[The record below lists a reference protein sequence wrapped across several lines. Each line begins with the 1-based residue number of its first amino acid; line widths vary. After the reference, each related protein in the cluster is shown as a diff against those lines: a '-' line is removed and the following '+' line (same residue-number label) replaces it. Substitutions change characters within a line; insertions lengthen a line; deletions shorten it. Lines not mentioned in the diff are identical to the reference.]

1 MQPIKRAETDVDPN
15 FDASLLTTKEE
26 FRVIK
31 TLYLF
36 PDIVVSAMEDL
47 EPSIITRYLVDLA
60 QDFNRF
66 YHEHSILV
74 EDEALKNARLA
85 LVLAVKHTLANGL
98 NLIGLSAPERV

>member
-1 MQPIKRAETDVDPN
+1 
-15 FDASLLTTKEE
+15 
-26 FRVIK
+26 
-31 TLYLF
+31 
-36 PDIVVSAMEDL
+36 MEDL

-74 EDEALKNARLA
+74 GRRSPEKCKTS